1 MLGNNHNNSTKQ
13 FLFLL
18 VTSWV
23 VTFSTAFTSTFSSSS
38 SSCSL
43 FTNCNNAAVLTAAA
57 GESRSNSKSN
67 SILYS
72 SNSNGDSILS
82 SNNNDDLLLL
92 RQFLQD
98 TYPTFYKILDMNEEI
113 WKAIGDTSDDADG
126 PGFTVFV
133 PSDIALQE
141 LGDTK
146 VKQLLDIR
154 NLEATQKI
162 VGYHVI
168 SETVDAESLFQAGGI
183 KTVSGEVPI
192 ERSISGGF
200 FGVGGKEDGGVTLNQ
215 AKVLRT
221 KKVGTGLVH
230 EVDALVS
237 PQIVWRFMDQLR
249 IPGST

>member
-1 MLGNNHNNSTKQ
+1 MLGNNNSTKQ

-23 VTFSTAFTSTFSSSS
+23 VTFSTAFTSAPFSSSS

-57 GESRSNSKSN
+57 AAGGSRSYSDN
-67 SILYS
+67 ILYS
-72 SNSNGDSILS
+72 SNGDAIS
-82 SNNNDDLLLL
+82 STNNDDLLLL

-98 TYPTFYKILDMNEEI
+98 NYPTFYKILDMNEEI

-183 KTVSGEVPI
+183 RTVSGEVPI